1 LYRRLALL
9 VALYAQHHSNC
20 DAASR
25 WRAGELAAQ
34 LAGAEWEI
42 VAAGERAVVQKE
54 LKASSKRFHEK
65 IRLMK

>member
-1 LYRRLALL
+1 MYRRLALL

-34 LAGAEWEI
+34 LAGAE
-42 VAAGERAVVQKE
+42 
-54 LKASSKRFHEK
+54 
-65 IRLMK
+65 